1 MAGGADRL
9 VTAERVPPSI
19 AGALNTRSA
28 PEDALLALSEEQV
41 GEYQSDGFTI
51 AHDLIYPVLRE
62 YEQVLDIAS
71 NLLLRS
77 RVFELNA
84 AISHQILR

>member
-1 MAGGADRL
+1 M
-9 VTAERVPPSI
+9 
-19 AGALNTRSA
+19 
-28 PEDALLALSEEQV
+28 LALSEEQV